1 MIKLKLIETAPFV
14 RYALRFKFS
23 PKTEETV
30 SVDCRLFYISSG
42 SGNIVLNGVS
52 HRFADGFVII
62 FQPGTKYKFVSKE
75 KLDIISINFDYTAE
89 YANQTLFFRPTK
101 VKKGTQN
108 FHKSVVFEDYL
119 ELNTPLVAEGVYTV
133 VGKLL
138 EIVEQNIAK
147 PAFFRERCSA
157 LLKECFINVLEI
169 SGQNN
174 TGNKKLNMVEQYIN
188 ENYDKDITNE
198 QLSRLV
204 SYHPYY
210 LNRIFQKKYGK
221 TLHQYL
227 IDYRI
232 SVAEQLLTTT
242 PESVANISQM
252 VGFASVGAFTINFKK
267 KNGITPTAFRT
278 VFKNTI

>member
-42 SGNIVLNGVS
+42 RGNIVLNGTS
-52 HRFADGFVII
+52 HHFADGSVII
-62 FQPGTKYKFVSKE
+62 FQPGTKYKFIAKE

-101 VKKGTQN
+101 VKKNTAN
-108 FHKSVVFEDYL
+108 FHKLVSFEDCAV
-119 ELNTPLVAEGVYTV
+119 LNAPLVVDNAYTV
-133 VGKLL
+133 AAKLL
-138 EIVEQNIAK
+138 EIVEQNISK
-147 PAFFRERCSA
+147 SAFFRERCSV
-157 LLKECFINVLEI
+157 LLKECLINVLDI
-169 SGQNN
+169 CGNGN
-174 TGNKKLNMVEQYIN
+174 TGNKKLNMVEQYIK
-188 ENYDKDITNE
+188 ENYNEEITNE
-198 QLSRLV
+198 RLAQLV
-204 SYHPYY
+204 NYHPYY
-210 LNRIFQKKYGK
+210 LNRIFQKNYGK

-242 PESVANISQM
+242 PESVANISQR
-252 VGFASVGAFTINFKK
+252 VGFSSLGAFTLNFKK
-267 KNGITPTAFRT
+267 KNGITPAAFRT
-278 VFKNTI
+278 VFKNAI